1 MFYLT
6 RNKVLNKNYGWNI
19 IMKEEKL
26 RTIATVHAR
35 SFSVNLDE
43 VKLPSGRVTER
54 IRVEHPDASALIP
67 ILDDG
72 RILFVKQFRYS
83 IQEET
88 LEIPA
93 GKLDPGEDP
102 ETCVRREFEEETG
115 YSIGKVELLLKYV
128 PAIGYSSEVLY
139 IYKNVGK
146 SVRKLESVNVSS
158 DEISSV
164 EILSFDE
171 IKTAISQGVIKDGKT
186 LVALYTL
193 YSNCFE

>member
-1 MFYLT
+1 
-6 RNKVLNKNYGWNI
+6 
-19 IMKEEKL
+19 MKEEKL

>member
-1 MFYLT
+1 
-6 RNKVLNKNYGWNI
+6 
-19 IMKEEKL
+19 MKEEKL

-54 IRVEHPDASALIP
+54 IRVEHPDASAIIP

-72 RILFVKQFRYS
+72 RVLFVKQFRYS

-93 GKLDPGEDP
+93 GKIDPGEDP

-115 YSIGKVELLLKYV
+115 YSIENVELMLKYV
-128 PAIGYSSEVLY
+128 PALGYSSEVLY
-139 IYKNVGK
+139 IYKGTD
-146 SVRKLESVNVSS
+146 VRKLNSANISS
-158 DEISSV
+158 DEISSI
-164 EILSFDE
+164 EILSFEE
-171 IKTAISQGVIKDGKT
+171 IKSAINRGVIKDGKT
-186 LVALYTL
+186 LIALYTL
-193 YSNCFE
+193 YSNIFTKSE